1 MSRLAPHRSVLA
13 VVAATALLGA
23 AYVAAPDVALLL
35 APGVFLAGAL
45 AAGCFPGERIVR
57 RVWATSPR
65 PRRRHAAPIEPTR
78 RPALVRPCGVTFA
91 FALAM
96 RPPPAP
102 SRP

>member
-13 VVAATALLGA
+13 IVAALALLGA
-23 AYVAAPDVALLL
+23 AYVVAPDVALLL

-57 RVWATSPR
+57 RVWAAPPR
-65 PRRRHAAPIEPTR
+65 PRRRGAAAIQPAR
-78 RPALVRPCGVTFA
+78 RPALARPCGVTFA

-96 RPPPAP
+96 RPPPGLRP
-102 SRP
+102 S